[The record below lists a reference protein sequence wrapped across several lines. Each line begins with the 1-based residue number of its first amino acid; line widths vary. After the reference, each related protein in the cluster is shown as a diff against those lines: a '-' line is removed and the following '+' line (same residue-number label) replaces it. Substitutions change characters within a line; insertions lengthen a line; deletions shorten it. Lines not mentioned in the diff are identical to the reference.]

1 MKKIISIL
9 ACVCLLLS
17 VMIIPVSAASDS
29 VTYTFSDYKENVAV
43 TDYSKALDDIITVGL
58 YGTTNSGS
66 GNFHDQLRIYQGAY
80 AVISST
86 KDIESI
92 VINLGY
98 KNSTYD
104 VFTSDDGTT
113 WNSLSSSVAYTQAYA
128 DHTITLTTPAKY
140 IKLAGGAQMRIKT
153 MTVNFA
159 AAEEEVFVG
168 TDPEAPIELAVN
180 EATPAILTE
189 IKVPAEGTVY
199 VKAADANGIFHV
211 TSTTGA
217 CTLINGMTNQVEIS
231 DAYDLTL
238 CGYEMVN
245 IYNAGA
251 ETVTLYVFLE
261 AGAGEV
267 AGTWENP
274 EVLELQANP
283 MMPQFP
289 PSANAETALE
299 EGNQGYFYKI
309 VATEDGAFAVNVSA
323 VDAEYSSIGYQ
334 FNVTNNTTSWQSDLI
349 ARAVDADDYYD
360 TLLVPVAAGDE
371 IIINAGTYNPE
382 DVWNAPAG
390 TLNVRVGFTA
400 VGSYEY
406 PEVLELQANPMMPQ
420 FPPSANAETAL
431 EEGNQGYFYKIV
443 ATEDGAFAVNVSAI
457 DAEYNSVGYQFN
469 VTNNTTSWQSDLIA
483 RAADA
488 EDYYDTLMV
497 PVAAGDEVIINAGTY
512 NPEDAWN
519 APEGTL
525 NVRVG
530 FATVGSYEYP
540 EVLELEENP
549 WMPQFPPS
557 ANAETVLEEGN
568 QGYYYEIVA
577 TEDGAFIVNVSAHDG
592 EWNSIGY
599 QFNVTNSTTY
609 WQSDYVARAVDADD
623 YYDSLLVPVNAGDVI
638 VINAGTFDPENPWT
652 APAGILNVSI
662 NFASVGSY
670 EYPVILETSTELE
683 EEIEEGSQGYYYQ
696 WVATEDSIVTVTM
709 NDEAGWMYGVNK
721 IPVDT
726 EDYDA
731 YYYGDTHWYDDE
743 TVVSSEAI
751 KVYAGETVTVFVN
764 TYDPE
769 NPWTAP
775 AGTVNWSFDVEA
787 ITLGDA
793 DGDGEFNAKDYTTLM
808 QYLNEWDGV
817 VVDELAADVNG
828 DGKLNGRD
836 CALML
841 QYFNDWDVEIK

>member
-168 TDPEAPIELAVN
+168 TDIESPIELAVN
-180 EATPAILTE
+180 EAVPAALTE
-189 IKVPAEGTVY
+189 IKVPAEGTVF

-217 CTLINGMTNQVEIS
+217 CTLINGMANQVEIS

-261 AGAGEV
+261 AGAGAV
-267 AGTWENP
+267 VGTWDNP
-274 EVLELQANP
+274 EVLEL
-283 MMPQFP
+283 
-289 PSANAETALE
+289 
-299 EGNQGYFYKI
+299 K
-309 VATEDGAFAVNVSA
+309 
-323 VDAEYSSIGYQ
+323 
-334 FNVTNNTTSWQSDLI
+334 
-349 ARAVDADDYYD
+349 
-360 TLLVPVAAGDE
+360 
-371 IIINAGTYNPE
+371 
-382 DVWNAPAG
+382 
-390 TLNVRVGFTA
+390 
-400 VGSYEY
+400 
-406 PEVLELQANPMMPQ
+406 
-420 FPPSANAETAL
+420 
-431 EEGNQGYFYKIV
+431 
-443 ATEDGAFAVNVSAI
+443 
-457 DAEYNSVGYQFN
+457 
-469 VTNNTTSWQSDLIA
+469 
-483 RAADA
+483 
-488 EDYYDTLMV
+488 
-497 PVAAGDEVIINAGTY
+497 
-512 NPEDAWN
+512 
-519 APEGTL
+519 
-525 NVRVG
+525 
-530 FATVGSYEYP
+530 
-540 EVLELEENP
+540 ENP

-557 ANAETVLEEGN
+557 ANAETVLEAGN
-568 QGYYYEIVA
+568 QGYFYKLVA
-577 TEDGAFIVNVSAHDG
+577 TETGKFIINVSAFDA
-592 EWNSIGY
+592 EYNTVGY
-599 QFNVTNSTTY
+599 QLSVTNNTTN
-609 WQSDYVARAVDADD
+609 WQSDYIARAADADD
-623 YYDSLLVPVNAGDVI
+623 YYDQLEVSVNAGDELL
-638 VINAGTFDPENPWT
+638 INAGTFNAADVWN
-652 APAGILNVSI
+652 APAGTLNVQI
-662 NFASVGSY
+662 NFAPVGSY
-670 EYPVILETSTELE
+670 ENPVVLDNTGANTATLEA
-683 EEIEEGSQGYYYQ
+683 GSQGYYYE
-696 WVATEDSIVTVTM
+696 WIATADGKVTVTI
-709 NDEAGWMYGVNK
+709 NDETGWQYYVSK
-721 IPVDT
+721 VPVD
-726 EDYDA
+726 EDDYA
-731 YYYGDTHWYDDE
+731 NYYNGDTHWYNDDPVVATE
-743 TVVSSEAI
+743 TV
-751 KVYAGETVTVFVN
+751 KVKAGETIKVWVN
-764 TYDPE
+764 TFDAADE
-769 NPWTAP
+769 WNAP
-775 AGTVNWSFDVEA
+775 AGTVNWTLDFVEVVA
-787 ITLGDA
+787 GDT
-793 DGDGEFNAKDYTTLM
+793 DGDGEVSGKDVTALM

-817 VVDELAADVNG
+817 TVDVDAADVNG

-836 CALML
+836 IALLL
-841 QYFNDWDVEIK
+841 QYLNGWDVEL